1 MSAWQPAM
9 IKPDLASLLEPLE
22 RFERLRRKTS
32 RLGDRLADLS
42 YANPYSG
49 AQGAARAAIAE
60 ALEDERLLDLQYS
73 PFGGQTLA
81 RRTVA
86 DALQESHGLP
96 FTFRDVVLT
105 SGAMAALHIA
115 LRTAAG
121 PGDEVVIPVPCWLD
135 YPLYARHLGLQA
147 KLVELEPPD
156 FALDP
161 EILAA
166 AITARTSAVL
176 LSHPANPTGR
186 SYDAG
191 ELSALSDVLSAAESD
206 LGCRPTLIADETHR
220 DFLAPGS
227 YVSVASFV
235 DRAVIVYSFGKY
247 HFMQGQRLGYA
258 AVSPRHRER
267 TEASE
272 EMVRWTRITGLCTP
286 TALMQRAVARLLELQ
301 YDQSWLDQWRGR
313 FLDDLDQAGYVVVP
327 PDGTLFLYVR
337 TPDAADDFSFIEQLA
352 GHGVLALPAPIF
364 HHSGYFRL
372 SLTGSEPMLERA
384 LSALTALR

>member
-1 MSAWQPAM
+1 M
-9 IKPDLASLLEPLE
+9 IEPDLASLLEPLE
-22 RFERLRRKTS
+22 RFEGLRRQAS
-32 RLGDRLADLS
+32 RLGGRLADLS

-81 RRTVA
+81 RRAVA

-105 SGAMAALHIA
+105 SGAMAALHVA
-115 LRTAAG
+115 LRSAASS
-121 PGDEVVIPVPCWLD
+121 GDQVVIPVPCWLD
-135 YPLYARHLGLQA
+135 YPLYARHIGLQA
-147 KLVELEPPD
+147 TLVELEPPN

-161 EILAA
+161 EALGA
-166 AITARTSAVL
+166 AITERTCAVL

-186 SYDAG
+186 SYGSD
-191 ELSALSDVLSAAESD
+191 ELSALSEVLAAAESE

-220 DFLAPGS
+220 DFLDPAGYLS
-227 YVSVASFV
+227 AASFV
-235 DRAVIVYSFGKY
+235 DRTVIVYSFGKY
-247 HFMQGQRLGYA
+247 HFMQGQRFGYA
-258 AVSPRHRER
+258 TVSPRHPEG
-267 TEASE
+267 TEASA

-286 TALMQRAVARLLELQ
+286 TALMQRAVGRLLALR
-301 YDQSWLDQWRGR
+301 YDQNWLDEWRQR
-313 FLDDLDQAGYVVVP
+313 FLDDLERAGYAVVR

-337 TPDAADDFSFIEQLA
+337 TPDAEDDFAFIEELA
-352 GHGVLALPAPIF
+352 SHGVLALPAPVF

-372 SLTGSEPMLERA
+372 SLTGSEPMLEQA
-384 LSALTALR
+384 LSTLTAAR

>member
-1 MSAWQPAM
+1 MSARQHSM
-9 IKPDLASLLEPLE
+9 IDPDVASLLEPLE
-22 RFERLRRKTS
+22 RFERLRRKAS

-42 YANPYSG
+42 YANPYAG

-73 PFGGQTLA
+73 PFGGQTLV

-86 DALQESHGLP
+86 EALGESHDLP

-121 PGDEVVIPVPCWLD
+121 SGDHVVIPVPCWLD
-135 YPLYARHLGLQA
+135 YPLYARHIGLQA
-147 KLVELEPPD
+147 TLVELEPPD
-156 FALDP
+156 FALNP
-161 EILAA
+161 EALAA
-166 AITARTSAVL
+166 AVTASTCAVL

-186 SYDAG
+186 SYGADG
-191 ELSALSDVLSAAESD
+191 LSALGAVLEELENN

-220 DFLAPGS
+220 DFVAPDRYLS
-227 YVSVASFV
+227 AASFV
-235 DRAVIVYSFGKY
+235 DRTVVVYSFGKY

-258 AVSPRHRER
+258 AVSPRHPER
-267 TEASE
+267 TQAST
-272 EMVRWTRITGLCTP
+272 EMVQWTRITGLCTP
-286 TALMQRAVARLLELQ
+286 TALMQRAVSRLLALR
-301 YDQSWLDQWRGR
+301 YDQSWLDHWRRR
-313 FLDDLDQAGYVVVP
+313 FLDELGHAGYLVAP
-327 PDGTLFLYVR
+327 PDGTMFLYVQ
-337 TPDAADDFSFIEQLA
+337 TPGDADDFSFIETLA
-352 GHGVLALPAPIF
+352 SHGVLALPAPVF

-384 LSALTALR
+384 LSALIALR